1 MTVINFERYAD
12 DLSIQ
17 EHVMKA
23 WADNCGVTSNDL
35 QFALQNFELT
45 FNRKLILD
53 SLKPEAYFLQCP
65 ELNKH
70 VQRIGVDV
78 IQSLP
83 DNLFNAHLA
92 QLERADAIE
101 NKGYEGPCKP
111 NYNAELFSAYRKA
124 STASDVQF
132 IKSLYTLDIDSE
144 RYTKAR
150 KRLTSMA

>member
-1 MTVINFERYAD
+1 MTTINFERYAD

-17 EHVMKA
+17 EHIMKA
-23 WADNCGVTSNDL
+23 WADNCSVSNDDL

-53 SLKPEAYFLQCP
+53 SLKPEVYFLQHP
-65 ELNKH
+65 ELNNQ
-70 VQRIGVDV
+70 VLRIGVNV

-83 DNLFNAHLA
+83 EDVYSAHLA

-101 NKGYEGPCKP
+101 NRGYEGPCKP

-124 STASDVQF
+124 STANDVQF
-132 IKSLYTLDIDSE
+132 IKSFYTLDIDSK